1 MKWRKSVRVALAIV
15 AMSVIPLF
23 AQNRAQNTDDEIKA
37 LEKELRLLELQK
49 QIEQAKRG
57 KSAQESQSE
66 SQEKA
71 EQMQDST
78 KSTCGNEYALTSCYF
93 GFEFGAI
100 FGSSVKYSYI
110 DKYSGMIKS
119 TDKYSGIIESKV
131 LGSYVALPFR
141 LIGGYQW
148 YFHDKM
154 GVGVNALLGYSSVS
168 SWRTFSYVAITWGA
182 DVQYLVDFTR
192 IVGMSLGLGFE
203 MSHFIYADTL
213 ISSSEY
219 TPAFVASVGIHF
231 NTTNFRH
238 RFGLNYK
245 YRLYKNATIT
255 TNKIEA
261 HIKPSGAGMF
271 TFSYMY
277 RF

>member
-1 MKWRKSVRVALAIV
+1 MKWTKLVMVAPII
-15 AMSVIPLF
+15 AMMSALPLS
-23 AQNRAQNTDDEIKA
+23 AQNNAQNMEDEIKA
-37 LEKELRLLELQK
+37 LEKELRVLELQK
-49 QIEQAKRG
+49 QIEQAKRS
-57 KSAQESQSE
+57 KSMQESQQDSKA
-66 SQEKA
+66 QA
-71 EQMQDST
+71 EQTQDST
-78 KSTCGNEYALTSCYF
+78 KSACGNEYALTSCYF

-100 FGSSVKYSYI
+100 FDSSVKYNDS
-110 DKYSGMIKS
+110 
-119 TDKYSGIIESKV
+119 DKYSGIIESKV

-168 SWRTFSYVAITWGA
+168 SRRTFSYVAITWGA

-192 IVGMSLGLGFE
+192 IVGMSFGLGFE

-219 TPAFVASVGIHF
+219 APAFVVGVGIHF
-231 NTTNFRH
+231 NSTNLKH

-245 YRLYKNATIT
+245 YRLYKDTTINT
-255 TNKIEA
+255 ARTKALIE
-261 HIKPSGAGMF
+261 PSGAGML
-271 TFSYMY
+271 TLSYMY

>member
-1 MKWRKSVRVALAIV
+1 MKRTKLLKLALIATF
-15 AMSVIPLF
+15 AMSATSLL
-23 AQNRAQNTDDEIKA
+23 AQNGAQNTDDEIKA
-37 LEKELRLLELQK
+37 LEKELRVLELQK

-57 KSAQESQSE
+57 KSAQESQQDSK
-66 SQEKA
+66 EKA
-71 EQMQDST
+71 EQMQDDT
-78 KSTCGNEYALTSCYF
+78 KSACGNEYALTSCYF

-100 FGSSVKYSYI
+100 FGSSVTYN
-110 DKYSGMIKS
+110 D
-119 TDKYSGIIESKV
+119 TDKYSGIVESKV
-131 LGSYVALPFR
+131 GGSYVALPFR

-154 GVGVNALLGYSSVS
+154 GVGVNALLGYGGSSALI
-168 SWRTFSYVAITWGA
+168 TFAYTAITWGA

-192 IVGMSLGLGFE
+192 IVGMSFGLGFE

-219 TPAFVASVGIHF
+219 APAFVAGVGIHF
-231 NTTNFRH
+231 NSTNLKH

-245 YRLYKNATIT
+245 YRLYKNASINTENT
-255 TNKIEA
+255 KALIE
-261 HIKPSGAGMF
+261 PSGAGML
-271 TFSYMY
+271 TLSYMY

>member
-1 MKWRKSVRVALAIV
+1 MKWIKLVRVASIIV
-15 AMSVIPLF
+15 AMSAISLF
-23 AQNRAQNTDDEIKA
+23 AQNGAQNTDDEIKA
-37 LEKELRLLELQK
+37 LEKELRVLELQK

-57 KSAQESQSE
+57 KSAQESQQK

-71 EQMQDST
+71 EQTQDST
-78 KSTCGNEYALTSCYF
+78 KSACGNEYALTSCYF

-100 FGSSVKYSYI
+100 FGSSVTYN
-110 DKYSGMIKS
+110 D

-131 LGSYVALPFR
+131 DSNVGSYVALPFR

-154 GVGVNALLGYSSVS
+154 GIGINALLGYSSVS
-168 SWRTFSYVAITWGA
+168 SWIASPSTFSYVAITWGA

-192 IVGMSLGLGFE
+192 IVGMSFGLGFE
-203 MSHFIYADTL
+203 MSHFIYSDA
-213 ISSSEY
+213 SVPVSGSENA
-219 TPAFVASVGIHF
+219 PAFVAGVGIHF
-231 NTTNFRH
+231 NSTNLKH

-245 YRLYKNATIT
+245 YRLYKNTTINT
-255 TNKIEA
+255 TKTKA
-261 HIKPSGAGMF
+261 LIKPSGAGML
-271 TFSYMY
+271 TLSYMY

>member
-1 MKWRKSVRVALAIV
+1 MKWIKLVRVALAIV
-15 AMSVIPLF
+15 VMSAIPLF
-23 AQNRAQNTDDEIKA
+23 AQNNAQNTDDEIKA

-57 KSAQESQSE
+57 KSAQESQRE
-66 SQEKA
+66 SQEKV
-71 EQMQDST
+71 EQTQDST
-78 KSTCGNEYALTSCYF
+78 KSACGNEYALTSCYF
-93 GFEFGAI
+93 GFEFGSI
-100 FGSSVKYSYI
+100 FGSSVKYNDS
-110 DKYSGMIKS
+110 
-119 TDKYSGIIESKV
+119 DKYSGIIESKV

-154 GVGVNALLGYSSVS
+154 GVSVNALLGYSSVS
-168 SWRTFSYVAITWGA
+168 SRMTFSYVAITWGA

-192 IVGMSLGLGFE
+192 IVGMSFGLGFE

-219 TPAFVASVGIHF
+219 APAFVAGVGIHF
-231 NTTNFRH
+231 NSTNLKH

-245 YRLYKNATIT
+245 YRLYKNTTINT
-255 TNKIEA
+255 TRTKVL
-261 HIKPSGAGMF
+261 IKPSGAGML
-271 TFSYMY
+271 TLSYMY

>member
-1 MKWRKSVRVALAIV
+1 MKRTKLLKLALIATF
-15 AMSVIPLF
+15 AMSATSLL
-23 AQNRAQNTDDEIKA
+23 AQNSAQNTDDEIKA

-49 QIEQAKRG
+49 QVEQAKRG
-57 KSAQESQSE
+57 KSAQESQ
-66 SQEKA
+66 QDFKEKV
-71 EQMQDST
+71 EQTQDST
-78 KSTCGNEYALTSCYF
+78 KSACGNEYALTSCYF

-100 FGSSVKYSYI
+100 FGSSVTYNDS
-110 DKYSGMIKS
+110 
-119 TDKYSGIIESKV
+119 DKYSGIVESKV
-131 LGSYVALPFR
+131 GGSYVALPFR

-154 GVGVNALLGYSSVS
+154 GVGVNALLGYGGSSALI
-168 SWRTFSYVAITWGA
+168 TFAYTAITWGA

-192 IVGMSLGLGFE
+192 IVGMSFGLGFE

-219 TPAFVASVGIHF
+219 APAFVAGIGIHF
-231 NTTNFRH
+231 NSANLKH

-245 YRLYKNATIT
+245 YRLYKNTTII
-255 TNKIEA
+255 TNRTKA
-261 HIKPSGAGMF
+261 LIKPGGMGMIS
-271 TFSYMY
+271 FSYMY